1 MIKAIK
7 VRLIPQKNQEQQLW
21 KSAGTARYIYN
32 WTINKQIEHFKKT
45 GKLNKLS
52 NNDLRKELTVLK
64 QTEEFKWLYD
74 VSNNVAKQ
82 AVKDA
87 CLAIDRFHY
96 EAKKNGY
103 KYKLSSIKKGREL
116 TFRDLE
122 NFPRYKSK
130 KKSKVSFYN
139 DTDKLKVKKDMVLI
153 EKVGW
158 VKLSEDNRIPA
169 EAAYTDPR
177 ITYDNK
183 YWYISVGIDIE
194 KPAVELTKESVG
206 IDLGVKELAV
216 VSNLD
221 EPIKNINKSK
231 EVKRLKKKL
240 KRTQKRVSKKYEA
253 NKTEY
258 KLNVSVKRVLSKVIG
273 IQQKI

>member
-103 KYKLSSIKKGREL
+103 KYKLSSIKKGGEL
-116 TFRDLE
+116 TFLR
-122 NFPRYKSK
+122 FC
-130 KKSKVSFYN
+130 
-139 DTDKLKVKKDMVLI
+139 I
-153 EKVGW
+153 
-158 VKLSEDNRIPA
+158 I
-169 EAAYTDPR
+169 
-177 ITYDNK
+177 
-183 YWYISVGIDIE
+183 
-194 KPAVELTKESVG
+194 
-206 IDLGVKELAV
+206 
-216 VSNLD
+216 
-221 EPIKNINKSK
+221 
-231 EVKRLKKKL
+231 
-240 KRTQKRVSKKYEA
+240 
-253 NKTEY
+253 
-258 KLNVSVKRVLSKVIG
+258 
-273 IQQKI
+273 